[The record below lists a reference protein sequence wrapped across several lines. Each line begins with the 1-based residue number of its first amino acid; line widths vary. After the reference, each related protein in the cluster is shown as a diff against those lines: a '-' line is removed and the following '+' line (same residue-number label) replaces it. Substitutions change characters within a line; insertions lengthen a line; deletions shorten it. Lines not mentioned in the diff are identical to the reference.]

1 MLINEFQLLL
11 EIRSIDG
18 RVLGQRRVEPN
29 WEPACEAA
37 RFACW
42 RKTPGSVAAFSAD
55 AVIEPI
61 AQQSNGLPLAIGFS
75 VTLMADGKPLDRC
88 EFPVTYPGFTARAHA
103 ISSEMVTAGLLKDG
117 ETFRYQLLAFP
128 RERANGRQP
137 AQPLFNV
144 VDVVRAP
151 PLKPA
156 SFATLMSAAVPFGE
170 LTAGDMPV
178 FIPQQILDEASALT
192 RQADRVETGGIL
204 VGHLCVD
211 GSIPE
216 IAVHVTAQIPAR
228 YAAGEVGK
236 LTFTAETWAAVQA
249 ALALRRSDEIM
260 VGWFHS
266 HPAFAW
272 CEKSAQCP
280 SERSRGCALMQ
291 SFFSADDV
299 FLHETV
305 YPSAYNIALVVT
317 NTNNTGD
324 GLKHAL
330 FGWRQGTVRQRGF
343 HILNPD
349 RSWKPVNATVQ
360 GGKTYATPPCK

>member
-151 PLKPA
+151 PSKPA

-178 FIPQQILDEASALT
+178 FIPTGTQEAKVMASLLELKGDTAGTMAGASAGAAKFFEDPAEAGDYVRHEARAGDAVLFKGS
-192 RQADRVETGGIL
+192 RGVRVE
-204 VGHLCVD
+204 
-211 GSIPE
+211 
-216 IAVHVTAQIPAR
+216 R
-228 YAAGEVGK
+228 
-236 LTFTAETWAAVQA
+236 
-249 ALALRRSDEIM
+249 AL
-260 VGWFHS
+260 
-266 HPAFAW
+266 
-272 CEKSAQCP
+272 
-280 SERSRGCALMQ
+280 ER
-291 SFFSADDV
+291 
-299 FLHETV
+299 FL
-305 YPSAYNIALVVT
+305 A
-317 NTNNTGD
+317 
-324 GLKHAL
+324 
-330 FGWRQGTVRQRGF
+330 
-343 HILNPD
+343 
-349 RSWKPVNATVQ
+349 
-360 GGKTYATPPCK
+360 